1 MTADDKNNQQE
12 SVPTKREEIRTPGRV
27 LVPAVDIFESIE
39 CLTLTA
45 DMPGVAKSGLEID
58 LEKGVL
64 TINGIVESVERG
76 RPILREFTSANYYRQ
91 FKLPDLLDGD
101 KSFAEL
107 RNGVLTLTI
116 PKSEVAKPKRIEI
129 RSK

>member
-1 MTADDKNNQQE
+1 MTAHDKNKQQE
-12 SVPTKREEIRTPGRV
+12 TVPAKREEIRTPGRV

-45 DMPGVAKSGLEID
+45 DMPGVEKSGLEID

-64 TINGIVESVERG
+64 TINGAVESVRRG
-76 RPILREFTSANYYRQ
+76 RPILREFSSANYYRQ

-116 PKSEVAKPKRIEI
+116 PKSEAAKPKRIEI
-129 RSK
+129 RS